1 MKDYSAW
8 KGVNSLKILDF
19 IKVLKF
25 GDKSESEDTTFYINI
40 YRVETERQETEGAL
54 KRKKV
59 TCGLLDIS
67 CGLVKSVG
75 KQFALRLVL
84 QGDCNLVFT
93 QTCF

>member
-54 KRKKV
+54 KRKKSYMWF
-59 TCGLLDIS
+59 I
-67 CGLVKSVG
+67 
-75 KQFALRLVL
+75 RY
-84 QGDCNLVFT
+84 
-93 QTCF
+93 